1 MLIYFG
7 VYLFICLVLL
17 SVKPLSDEVKKF
29 FPERIKDLKKI
40 WKPETDIL
48 WFIDKANKKHDS
60 KLFKIVKSI
69 LYVVVMLF
77 TFIVFFYLLAPIH
90 FIDQYRIK
98 KKEKREENKKRK
110 KQQDREAK
118 YAGVELPNME
128 IITVPDHQ
136 LNLQSTQIFY
146 FEDEYNVLINNYIQN
161 NYEKIQAIF
170 ATETTEYKA
179 NRLEFIYIPKLTNH
193 WLSFIPSFVDS
204 MKYYYPNYTTTEI
217 KTHIERI
224 GNISTADFTKLVLN
238 SLGYEGR
245 IFAGL
250 FRIQNDNK
258 FGYHNFRFSYVE
270 LAADNETIL
279 EKLFWHYI
287 YHIGSRRP
295 DVLYKIET
303 TEDLLARLKAEGREN
318 EIADLLFDSHALEI
332 AEEIKQKIASLQVS
346 GYNQLLMNLVAQQL
360 ANPELLAAPKN
371 NPLAIAPPKLS
382 RLVITQDFKIF
393 LPDFNNLEIVMTP
406 LPKAIFLLFLQ
417 YPLGMLLKH
426 LPDYQNQL
434 FEIYKQISYR
444 ETPDEMLASI
454 KDVTNPA
461 KNSINEKCSRIKEA
475 FIRHFDDSIAKHYYI
490 TGERGKR
497 KYISLNRDLVEWE

>member
-1 MLIYFG
+1 MLIYFC

-48 WFIDKANKKHDS
+48 WFIDKANKKNDS
-60 KLFKIVKSI
+60 KLFKIVKII
-69 LYVVVMLF
+69 LFVVVTLF
-77 TFIVFFYLLAPIH
+77 TFIVFFCLLAPIH

-98 KKEKREENKKRK
+98 KKEQREENEKRK
-110 KQQDREAK
+110 KQQDIEAK
-118 YAGVELPNME
+118 YAGVELPNRE
-128 IITVPDHQ
+128 IITVTDHQ

-146 FEDEYNVLINNYIQN
+146 FESEYNVLINNYIQN
-161 NYEKIQAIF
+161 NYEKIQTIF
-170 ATETTEYKA
+170 STETHEYKV
-179 NRLEFIYIPKLTNH
+179 NQLEFIYIPKLTTH
-193 WLSFIPSFVDS
+193 WLSFIPNFVDS
-204 MKYYYPNYTTTEI
+204 EKYYYPHYTAAEI
-217 KTHIERI
+217 ETHIEKI
-224 GNISTADFTKLVLN
+224 GNITTADFTKFVLN
-238 SLGYEGR
+238 SLGYEGKV
-245 IFAGL
+245 FAGL
-250 FRIQNDNK
+250 FRVQNDSKSNW
-258 FGYHNFRFSYVE
+258 YNFKFSYVE
-270 LAADNETIL
+270 LAANNEAIL
-279 EKLFWHYI
+279 EKLFWHYV
-287 YHIGSRRP
+287 YHIGSRRL
-295 DVLYKIET
+295 DVLYSKATIE
-303 TEDLLARLKAEGREN
+303 ELLASLKAEGREN

-346 GYNQLLMNLVAQQL
+346 GYNQLLLNLVAQQL

-371 NPLAIAPPKLS
+371 ISLTAAPLKLS

-406 LPKAIFLLFLQ
+406 LPKAIFLMFLQ

-426 LPDYQNQL
+426 LPDYQAKL
-434 FEIYKQISYR
+434 LEIYKQISYR

-461 KNSINEKCSRIKEA
+461 KNSINEKCSRIKES
-475 FIRHFDDSIAKHYYI
+475 FVRHFDDSIAKHYYI

-497 KYISLNRDLVEWE
+497 KYISLDRDLVEWE